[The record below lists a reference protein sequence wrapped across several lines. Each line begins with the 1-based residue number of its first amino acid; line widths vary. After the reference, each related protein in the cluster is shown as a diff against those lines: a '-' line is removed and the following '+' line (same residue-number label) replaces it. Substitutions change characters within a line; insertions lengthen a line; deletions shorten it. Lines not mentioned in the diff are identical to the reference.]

1 MPRNNIQ
8 WKLDKSFL
16 AWRAMNCRRNTR
28 FFYILHEPR
37 FEGEGLEEGT
47 EGGNWRGRE
56 RGEKRNAL
64 RQDGKIPANAD
75 CFNCSSAPFMY
86 FTLTPTTL
94 PSPRCPRARLFV
106 PSVPSLSSLFH
117 HPFTMILYYSGQ
129 FLRVLDGSKEITA
142 GYPIYLLRGGKKRFD
157 ELLRL

>member
-1 MPRNNIQ
+1 
-8 WKLDKSFL
+8 
-16 AWRAMNCRRNTR
+16 MNCRRNTR

-37 FEGEGLEEGT
+37 SDSGKEGT
-47 EGGNWRGRE
+47 EGGGGE

-64 RQDGKIPANAD
+64 RQDGKISANAD

-86 FTLTPTTL
+86 FTLTPTIPPTN
-94 PSPRCPRARLFV
+94 PRCPRVRLFV
-106 PSVPSLSSLFH
+106 PSAPSLFH